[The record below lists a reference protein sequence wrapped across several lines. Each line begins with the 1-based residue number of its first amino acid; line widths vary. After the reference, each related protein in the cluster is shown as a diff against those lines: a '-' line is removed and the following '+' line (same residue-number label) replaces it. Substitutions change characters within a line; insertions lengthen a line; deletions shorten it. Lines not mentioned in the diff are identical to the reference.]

1 MSLPFIKMHG
11 NGNDFIMLDAIKHP
25 MPKDLSAFSRKIC
38 DRRFGIGADQV
49 LIAYPSKTADFRM
62 DIYNSDGGQVEMCGN
77 GIRCFLSYVRDQG
90 HTQKKDITVETLAG
104 IIKPVLIS
112 DHPQT
117 TKNIS
122 WVRVDMGEPVLE
134 GSKIPV
140 KQSGKIVS
148 QNFEVIGFPPVKITC
163 VSMGNPHC
171 VIFVDDV
178 EKFPVEQMGPLIEN
192 DAFFPK
198 RVNVEFVQVMNRGH
212 LIQRTWER
220 GAGET
225 YACGT
230 GACAVVVAAV
240 LNDVTDRQVRVSL
253 KGGDLDLL
261 WDEKLGRVFKT
272 GPATK
277 VFSGVIDEKF

>member
-1 MSLPFIKMHG
+1 MHG
-11 NGNDFIMLDAIKHP
+11 NGNDFIMLDAIKEP
-25 MPKDLSAFSRKIC
+25 MPKDLSGFSRQIC

-49 LIAYPSKTADFRM
+49 LIAYPSQNADFRM
-62 DIYNSDGGQVEMCGN
+62 DIYNADGGQVEMCGN

-90 HTQKKDITVETLAG
+90 HTQKKNIAVETLAG
-104 IIKPVLIS
+104 IIKPVLVA

-122 WVRVDMGEPVLE
+122 WVRVDMGEPILE
-134 GSKIPV
+134 GSQIPV
-140 KQSGKIVS
+140 QQGGKIVS
-148 QNFEVIGFPPVKITC
+148 QDFQVKGFAPVKITC

-178 EKFPVEQMGPLIEN
+178 ENFPVEKMGPLIEH
-192 DAFFPK
+192 DVFFPK
-198 RVNVEFVQVMNRGH
+198 RVNVEFVQVVNRKH

-230 GACAVVVAAV
+230 GACAVGVAAV
-240 LNDVTDRQVRVSL
+240 LNELADRQLRISL

-261 WDEKLGRVFKT
+261 WDEKSGHVFKT
-272 GPATK
+272 GPATR
-277 VFSGVIDEKF
+277 VFSGVIDLSG

>member
-1 MSLPFIKMHG
+1 MSLPFVKMHG
-11 NGNDFIMLDAIKHP
+11 NGNDFIMLDAIKHS
-25 MPKDLSAFSRKIC
+25 MPQDLSGFSRKIC

-90 HTQKKDITVETLAG
+90 HAEKKDIAVETLAG
-104 IIKPVLIS
+104 IIKPVLIA

-117 TKNIS
+117 TPNVS
-122 WVRVDMGEPVLE
+122 WVRVDMGEPILE
-134 GSKIPV
+134 GAKIPV
-140 KQSGKIVS
+140 KQSGKIIS
-148 QNFEVIGFPPVKITC
+148 QNFEVKDFAPVKITC

-178 EKFPVEQMGPLIEN
+178 ENFPVEKMGPLIEH

-198 RVNVEFVQVMNRGH
+198 RVNVEFVQVVNRKH
-212 LIQRTWER
+212 VIQRTWER

-230 GACAVVVAAV
+230 GACAVMVAAV
-240 LNDVTDRQVRVSL
+240 LNDVADRQVRVSL

-261 WDEKLGRVFKT
+261 WDEKTGHVFKT
-272 GPATK
+272 GPAVK
-277 VFSGVIDEKF
+277 VFSGVIDLNG